1 MTKLKNQ
8 SAFTHT
14 AWFGGEKGGGE
25 GEGEGEG
32 EIEMFNRFGSA
43 SVW

>member
-8 SAFTHT
+8 SALTQT

-25 GEGEGEG
+25 EGGEVEV
-32 EIEMFNRFGSA
+32 FDPSGSA
-43 SVW
+43 SIW

>member
-8 SAFTHT
+8 SALTQT

-25 GEGEGEG
+25 RGGEVVMLELLLGF
-32 EIEMFNRFGSA
+32 IVA
-43 SVW
+43 